1 MTLFENA
8 TPESAGEK
16 NPSAPQDW
24 ITAHCDGG
32 SRGNPG
38 PAGFGVHIE
47 DGAGEVL
54 GELSGFLGK
63 KTNNFAEYSAL
74 LAALRFALEHG
85 RRRLRVVADSELMV
99 KQMKGQYRVNS
110 PELRPL
116 YEKAKSLIGELDRF
130 EIQHV
135 LREKNRNA
143 DRLANAAMDRGMG
156 RGVESSMVRDP
167 SLEASGRSERT
178 SPPAARGAE
187 APLNSAAEPAER
199 NGGDRAKMLRGF
211 TRGGVVHLLGS
222 ELPDG
227 IFVKIIP
234 E

>member
-1 MTLFENA
+1 MTPIENA
-8 TPESAGEK
+8 TPESPEK
-16 NPSAPQDW
+16 SPSPPQDW
-24 ITAHCDGG
+24 ITAYCDGG

-47 DGAGEVL
+47 DDAGKVL

-74 LAALRFALEHG
+74 LAALRFAQEHG

-116 YEKAKSLIGELDRF
+116 YEKAKSLIRELDRF

-156 RGVESSMVRDP
+156 RGVESSMVRD
-167 SLEASGRSERT
+167 SGRET
-178 SPPAARGAE
+178 SRHLESAPAVRGGE
-187 APLNSAAEPAER
+187 APRISAADPPER
-199 NGGDRAKMLRGF
+199 NGGEPAKMLRGF
-211 TRGGVVHLLGS
+211 TRDGVVHLLGS
-222 ELPDG
+222 ALPDG
-227 IFVKIIP
+227 IFVKVIP